1 MNDIST
7 IIKKKKGKRKKRI
20 NITSAFFKYKCNI

>member
-7 IIKKKKGKRKKRI
+7 IIKKKGKQKKRI
-20 NITSAFFKYKCNI
+20 NITSVFFKHKCNI